1 MATTTIKIIGEGT
14 LVDVGENKRNI
25 LAKEVSRLAQMANKR
40 LQRLENNDLTMT
52 SAYRTWESQ
61 GKPHYSV
68 KGKDYQGLQSE
79 YWKIKK
85 VIDNTTSTVR
95 GANAYLRKS
104 AGLLGFNSNDTL
116 ANIKSNLSGYWELY
130 SKVEQYM
137 STIENEGYNIG
148 SPRLQEMVSNY
159 VKTNKGA
166 LQDVDSINDSLE
178 NIVNQIQETY
188 GISPTIQ
195 NWHTWIE

>member
-178 NIVNQIQETY
+178 NIVNQIQATY